1 MIKFLITIAQLI
13 DALNERVGRF
23 VAWLTLFMVINVF
36 IVVVLRYTFS
46 IGWIWMQELY
56 VWSHALVFLLGA
68 GYTLLHEGHVRI
80 DLIYRDASVKYKAI
94 VNIFGCMFL
103 AAPLLILLFDRSL
116 PLIIRSWINFEK
128 SAEAGGMEG
137 VFLLKTSIAVFSILF
152 ILQFLAML
160 LRNMVVLLGYEL
172 PSNDQKDDTKEVV
185 L

>member
-1 MIKFLITIAQLI
+1 MKLLIIIAQLI

-56 VWSHALVFLLGA
+56 VWSHALIFLLGA

-94 VNIFGCMFL
+94 VNIFGCIFF
-103 AAPLLILLFDRSL
+103 ATPLLILLFDRSL

-128 SAEAGGMEG
+128 S
-137 VFLLKTSIAVFSILF
+137 LKQIYRKHRTNF
-152 ILQFLAML
+152 
-160 LRNMVVLLGYEL
+160 
-172 PSNDQKDDTKEVV
+172 
-185 L
+185 

>member
-1 MIKFLITIAQLI
+1 MQFLILLIQLI
-13 DALNERVGRF
+13 DTINEKVGRF
-23 VAWLTLFMVINVF
+23 VAWLTVVMVFNVF

-56 VWSHALVFLLGA
+56 VWTHAVVFLLGA

-80 DLIYRDASVKYKAI
+80 DLIYRDASVRYKAM
-94 VNIFGCMFL
+94 VNIFGCLFL

-116 PLIIRSWINFEK
+116 PLIIRSWVNFEK

-137 VFLLKTSIAVFSILF
+137 VFLLKTVIAVFSILF
-152 ILQFLAML
+152 VLQFLSML
-160 LRNMVVLLGYEL
+160 LRNLLMLLGHEV
-172 PSNDQKDDTKEVV
+172 PNPHQEDDKKEIV